1 MQGQQKI
8 SASVQVRDS
17 PIIVRIL
24 MRHEGE
30 RFHPHLAALVATSSF
45 FLLAFFAPSFCIRMY
60 KNIPT
65 NPLPRLPPPFF
76 IFLQNFL
83 LFFFPPKM
91 HVQPLRLPHL
101 VLSVERECGPHLP
114 ALLLRNVPL
123 TSSFSFPPIP
133 RLHCTHHIREQQCV
147 GTMGHAM
154 LSISGR
160 SRE

>member
-83 LFFFPPKM
+83 LFFFLPKCTCSPSVSLTWSYLLKESVALISPRCCFAMFLSPPASAS
-91 HVQPLRLPHL
+91 LPFHDCTARIIYASSS
-101 VLSVERECGPHLP
+101 VL
-114 ALLLRNVPL
+114 
-123 TSSFSFPPIP
+123 
-133 RLHCTHHIREQQCV
+133 EQW
-147 GTMGHAM
+147 GM
-154 LSISGR
+154 LC
-160 SRE
+160 